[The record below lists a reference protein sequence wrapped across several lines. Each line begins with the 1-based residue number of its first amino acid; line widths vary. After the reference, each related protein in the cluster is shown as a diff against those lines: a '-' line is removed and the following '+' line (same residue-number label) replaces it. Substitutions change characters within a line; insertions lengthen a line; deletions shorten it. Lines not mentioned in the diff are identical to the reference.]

1 MKNWIARLPIKSKL
15 MLIVMLTNI
24 AGLLLAGAMILAYD
38 DQRGKREM
46 LQDVSTM
53 ALLIADRSTAAL
65 AFEDRGL
72 AGENLTALRIQPFVV
87 SARIYD
93 EKGMLFASYD
103 AGGGLAGAVG
113 SAVTGAAKGALA
125 GSAVVTPFIG
135 PAGQKRWHSFE
146 KDFLTLGEPIV
157 LNSRPIG
164 SVHIKASLA
173 ELQLRRSNTMT
184 FMAGIILLS
193 TLVAFFLS
201 LWLQRMVSGPLAH
214 LTSTAQH
221 IALEKDYSVRAVK
234 ASDDETGLL
243 VDAFNEMLETIEGQH
258 KSNETYRL
266 RQQELIA
273 EQSREITERKQAE
286 ARLRESEEKFQKAF
300 MSSPDAIAI
309 VSLSSGAYVDVN
321 ENFLKL
327 SGFTR
332 EEIIGKS
339 SEEYTIARTR
349 EEINRFN
356 GGIKENGRIAEF
368 ETEYRS
374 KTGETG
380 FVLLSAE
387 TIKIGNEPCLLK
399 QYKDITAWK
408 KAQKS
413 LKASE
418 DRYRE
423 IFEKVSAGIFQTS
436 KEGRILIANPA
447 LAKIL
452 GYDSPE
458 ELIGSVGNI
467 AAGVYLNSEKRTEIL
482 SIISLQG
489 YITNY
494 ETSVL
499 KKNKEIISVSINKH
513 VVKDDSGEILYY
525 EGTMEDITM
534 KKRFADLKSAM
545 NVAQLGYWEYDVAR
559 DVFVI
564 NDEYFSIFRTTA
576 EKMGGY
582 EQTLADFLKSF
593 FVPEEYHEVKTLIV
607 RAIETEDTHYSEQGE
622 QQITYFDNGETGY
635 IHYQIFIAKDADGR
649 TVKIYCAVQDIT
661 KTKKQIAEL
670 EAARETAEK
679 ATRSKSE
686 FLAKM
691 SHEIRTPL
699 GAVIG
704 LNNLLDKTVLDKKQK
719 DYVTKIKNSAGYL
732 LQVINDILDFT
743 KIESGKMELENIEFS
758 LDNILEDIGDFAS
771 IKSME
776 KNIEIIIDKDP
787 DIPPALAGDPLRLKQ
802 ILLNLMN
809 NAIKFTE
816 KGTIVLKVKSYS
828 AAAGKVELD
837 FSVSDTGIGMTEF
850 QLENLFQAYS
860 QADSA
865 TTRKYGGTGLGL
877 NICYKFV
884 NMMGGRL
891 SASSEFGKGS
901 AFYFTLPFEVLEPKA
916 CPGARKIPDVIK
928 NMRILVADDSEL
940 FRKVVEKYVSRLG
953 LSCHQAGSGIDAV
966 EALKEKPFD
975 VLFID
980 CNMPE
985 MNGFETIRKIQS
997 DERIAK
1003 KPKIVFVTTLS
1014 NDTVLKEMETT
1025 GIKNIL
1031 FKPLNESII
1040 YNTIVNLFSGEDRDM
1055 VRKKLSQSFYPQNFD
1070 KIRGAKIL
1078 VAEDN
1083 EINQQIILEI
1093 LEHQGFEV
1101 IIASNG
1107 KKCVEAYQKEKDID
1121 LILMDV
1127 QMPEMDGIEA
1137 TQFIRERLGD
1147 EKIKIIA
1154 LTADVINE
1162 TRERIKNSGM
1172 NDFISKP
1179 IDESE
1184 LFRAMVRWI
1193 DAGAIKKPLAGRSEA
1208 KQDFSDEA
1216 FQPVHSDTPE
1226 ISYSEGIRRVKGNE
1240 KLYRDLVKKFID
1252 ANAELTAELKKNI
1265 NKNEYTAMA
1274 GRAHNFKGVAANL
1287 GLKKIAVL
1295 AAELQAA
1302 AEQKSPGASGLVER
1316 LENELAAA
1324 FTELKNYLGVDA
1336 AAEKEMDELEFLNEL
1351 SHMLDTDEMRGRD
1364 YFADGREKFCAGRM
1378 DEYNA
1383 LAAAMDIYDFET
1395 AKKELNILIERKTK
1409 ER

>member
-1 MKNWIARLPIKSKL
+1 
-15 MLIVMLTNI
+15 
-24 AGLLLAGAMILAYD
+24 AYD

-221 IALEKDYSVRAVK
+221 IALEKDYCVRAVK

-452 GYDSPE
+452 GYDSPD

-467 AAGVYLNSEKRTEIL
+467 ASGVYLNSEKRTEIL

-916 CPGARKIPDVIK
+916 CPGARKIPDGIK

-1193 DAGAIKKPLAGRSEA
+1193 DAEAIKKPLAGLPET
-1208 KQDFSDEA
+1208 KQDFSGEA
-1216 FQPVHSDTPE
+1216 SRPAHSDTPE

-1265 NKNEYTAMA
+1265 NKNE
-1274 GRAHNFKGVAANL
+1274 
-1287 GLKKIAVL
+1287 
-1295 AAELQAA
+1295 
-1302 AEQKSPGASGLVER
+1302 
-1316 LENELAAA
+1316 
-1324 FTELKNYLGVDA
+1324 
-1336 AAEKEMDELEFLNEL
+1336 
-1351 SHMLDTDEMRGRD
+1351 
-1364 YFADGREKFCAGRM
+1364 
-1378 DEYNA
+1378 
-1383 LAAAMDIYDFET
+1383 
-1395 AKKELNILIERKTK
+1395 
-1409 ER
+1409 